1 MQNENIMSVNNAPQA
16 FRGPVRE
23 PMAQINFG
31 LEEDIYG
38 NQVDHFLR
46 KNTDMPSMA
55 KPHNAFIDQL
65 EAGLPM
71 GGLADD
77 KQLHQS
83 NFTHSAAPDDFNK
96 AHHHLTAIS
105 HYSQK
110 ENDSNLAPAFRPCE
124 NFNERHEFGQGAAPF
139 Q

>member
-65 EAGLPM
+65 ETGLPM

-77 KQLHQS
+77 KQ
-83 NFTHSAAPDDFNK
+83 K
-96 AHHHLTAIS
+96 AFFY
-105 HYSQK
+105 YSSSDKQK
-110 ENDSNLAPAFRPCE
+110 VGFGVCTEDKQERPKE
-124 NFNERHEFGQGAAPF
+124 K
-139 Q
+139 